1 MMRIRR
7 IKPLLAA
14 VAAAGTV
21 GAFATPAAAV
31 PLPIQASTD
40 CAVDVRVWKVIITLT
55 NVDTS
60 PATVVSLKTTPAYP
74 LVGIPATIP
83 AGSSVTGTISGLP
96 DLEATVTIDWDVRFA
111 DGTSSIGSLS
121 LDRPTACNPPPPP
134 PPPPTTTT
142 TAAPTT
148 TTTTLAPTTTS
159 SSTLPPPPT
168 TTVATTTTSTVATT
182 TTTAIPPAPTT
193 STATST
199 TVATTTTSSSPSTP
213 SSSSVPPSSSSSS
226 SSSSSVPPSTV
237 PGPHAS
243 STSSAPANEHASY
256 RRRARRHRDE
266 YGSARDRQADASGEA
281 DEASSD
287 DGEELLAQL
296 RAEGARGADDV
307 STMAELQFSAPIG
320 SGPAGTVVL
329 GLVVLGEGALRARRR
344 RTS

>member
-31 PLPIQASTD
+31 PLPIQASTE
-40 CAVDVRVWKVIITLT
+40 CAADVRVWKVIMTLT

-60 PATVVSLKTTPAYP
+60 PATVVSVKTTPAYP
-74 LVGIPATIP
+74 LVGIPVTIP

-96 DLEATVTIDWDVRFA
+96 DLEAMVTIDWDVRFA

-159 SSTLPPPPT
+159 SSTLPPTT
-168 TTVATTTTSTVATT
+168 TTVATTTTSTVAPT

-226 SSSSSVPPSTV
+226 SSSVPPSTV

-256 RRRARRHRDE
+256 RRRPRRHRDE

-281 DEASSD
+281 DDASSD

-296 RAEGARGADDV
+296 RAEGSRGADDA

>member
-31 PLPIQASTD
+31 PLPIQASTE
-40 CAVDVRVWKVIITLT
+40 CAVDVRVWKVIMTLT

-60 PATVVSLKTTPAYP
+60 PATVVSVKTTPAYP

-96 DLEATVTIDWDVRFA
+96 DLEAMVTIDWDVRFA

-148 TTTTLAPTTTS
+148 TTTTTTTLAPTTTS
-159 SSTLPPPPT
+159 SSTLPPTT
-168 TTVATTTTSTVATT
+168 TTVATTTTSTVAPT

-226 SSSSSVPPSTV
+226 SSSVPPPTV

-256 RRRARRHRDE
+256 RRRPRRHRDE

-281 DEASSD
+281 DDASSD

-296 RAEGARGADDV
+296 RAEGSRGADDA